1 MSIHHAIP
9 QPGSGGFKDFAKPAA
24 RSVQKCAPGQPATK
38 TTQNHASGAYF
49 QVAF

>member
-9 QPGSGGFKDFAKPAA
+9 QPGLKGFRDFVKPAA
-24 RSVQKCAPGQPATK
+24 RSAQKCAPGQPATK
-38 TTQNHASGAYF
+38 TTQNDASGAYF